1 MYETPLFPIPLPG
14 GDGGV
19 DVGAGGR
26 VGALIIFPSLC
37 LTTFFQ
43 DSTKG

>member
-19 DVGAGGR
+19 DVGGR